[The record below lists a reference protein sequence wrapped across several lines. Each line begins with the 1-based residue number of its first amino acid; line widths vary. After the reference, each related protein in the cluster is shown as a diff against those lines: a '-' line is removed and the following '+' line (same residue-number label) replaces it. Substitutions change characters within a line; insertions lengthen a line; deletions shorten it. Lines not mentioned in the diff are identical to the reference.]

1 MFTVKSILFFL
12 TLKYNVIGKLNFYI
26 SYVTIRTQLFSLYIL
41 IVVIIFTLISA
52 KNIDNNL
59 FYCYHNIG
67 SEVKILLTQNF
78 MFDSQTP
85 RYTWHCA

>member
-1 MFTVKSILFFL
+1 MFTEKSILFFL

-26 SYVTIRTQLFSLYIL
+26 SYVTIRTQHFSLLYN

-59 FYCYHNIG
+59 FYWYHNIMLCN
-67 SEVKILLTQNF
+67 VKIL
-78 MFDSQTP
+78 
-85 RYTWHCA
+85 R